1 MSYGVIAYDLE
12 IYLWEENFKTVTT
25 FSHFLKFIN
34 KNTQLYYTRGP
45 LLKI

>member
-1 MSYGVIAYDLE
+1 MSYEIIAYDLE
-12 IYLWEENFKTVTT
+12 MYLLKETFETVTT

-34 KNTQLYYTRGP
+34 KNTQLYYTIGP